1 METDNAEN
9 TMTRLSSMGP
19 QAPPDLSSSRR
30 SHTSKKVTKGVPT
43 AIVYC
48 EGNFGQID
56 GKTANGLV
64 RHSQAYRILSV
75 IDSRLEGRDSGQ
87 VLDKV
92 SNGIP
97 VLEDIEAAIAR
108 EAYIPDTLIY
118 GMAPSTGKM
127 SPADREVVLDAI
139 ALGMNIV
146 SGLHEYL
153 GDDPEISN
161 AADAANVTIR
171 DIRKPRPSKDMR
183 LFDGS
188 VSEGKAIRIAVL
200 GTDCAI
206 GKRTTATVLA
216 RELNARGIKT
226 VLVGTGQTGLMQGAK
241 YGVAMDAVPP
251 QFCCGELERV
261 IVAASHGDDPDVI
274 LIEGQG
280 ALSHPAFCTSAFILR
295 GSQPH
300 GVVLQHAPKRAHRC
314 DFPSMPMPQPKSEI
328 ALIEAFADTRVI
340 GITLNHEAMT
350 GTEVDRAIDSLSR
363 DLGVPVTDALTRPEV
378 HLSDMVLAAFPQLRP
393 VPLAAAE

>member
-1 METDNAEN
+1 MEPNNAEN
-9 TMTRLSSMGP
+9 TMTRLSTMGP
-19 QAPPDLSSSRR
+19 QALPDMSASRR
-30 SHTSKKVTKGVPT
+30 SLATKAVTKGVPT
-43 AIVYC
+43 AVVYC
-48 EGNFGQID
+48 DGNFGQID

-75 IDSRLEGRDSGQ
+75 IDSELAGRDSGQ
-87 VLDKV
+87 VLDNV
-92 SNGIP
+92 SNAIP
-97 VLEDIEAAIAR
+97 ILEDIEDAVAR
-108 EAYIPDTLIY
+108 EASIPDTLIY

-127 SPADREVVLDAI
+127 SPTDREVVLDAI

-153 GDDPEISN
+153 GDDPEISS

-188 VSEGKAIRIAVL
+188 VSEVKAVRIAVL

-206 GKRTTATVLA
+206 GKRTTATILA
-216 RELNARGIKT
+216 RELNERGIKT

-241 YGVAMDAVPP
+241 YGMAMDSVPP
-251 QFCCGELERV
+251 QFCCGELERE
-261 IVAASHGDDPDVI
+261 IVAASHGEDPDVI

-314 DFPSMPMPQPKSEI
+314 DFPAMPMPGPKSEI
-328 ALIEAFADTRVI
+328 ALIEAFAETRVM

-350 GTEVDRAIDSLSR
+350 GTEVIRASDSLSR
-363 DLGVPVTDALTRPEV
+363 ALGFPVTDALTRPEV